1 MRDSIDARFRRKLFA
16 VVAFSGLVAIW
27 SSPAFAQ
34 GPDAAALLKRLDALE
49 AGQRAIQK
57 QLDDISALLQ
67 GLRTPPAQ
75 AGPVEDVQG
84 RDLRVSLTNA
94 ATRGQASARVVLIE
108 FSDFQCPFCGRYVRE
123 TYAEL
128 QREFVDTGKVRYAFR
143 SFPLESIH
151 PLAFKAA
158 EAGECAREQGKF
170 WEMHDRLFADQQAL
184 APSDLLKHG
193 QALGMDDAKFQTCFE
208 GTVTARI
215 KADQAEAVRLGLTGT
230 PTFLVGEAQPDG
242 TVKVLQKI
250 VGAQPY
256 ATFRAILQAVLIA
269 PPAAPK

>member
-1 MRDSIDARFRRKLFA
+1 MRNSIDARFRRRLFA
-16 VVAFSGLVAIW
+16 VVAFSALVAI

-94 ATRGQASARVVLIE
+94 ATRGQAGARVVLIE

-143 SFPLESIH
+143 NFPLESIH

-193 QALGMDDAKFQTCFE
+193 QALGIDDARFRTCFE

-215 KADQAEAVRLGLTGT
+215 KADQAEAARLGLTGT

-256 ATFRAILQAVLIA
+256 ATFRAILQALLIA